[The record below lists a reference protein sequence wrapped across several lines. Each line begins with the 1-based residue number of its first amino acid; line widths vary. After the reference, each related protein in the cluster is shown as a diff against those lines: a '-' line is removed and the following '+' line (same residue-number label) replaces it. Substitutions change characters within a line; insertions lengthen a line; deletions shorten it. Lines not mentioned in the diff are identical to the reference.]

1 MAVLFI
7 LPMIETQPR
16 DRLAKAFEIGGHKLR
31 LVERDGEHRDGFI
44 AEALTFATASG
55 EHFRALM
62 TRPHGAG
69 RHPAILY
76 IHAHGARYDI
86 GAAELLDGRPA
97 LVSPL
102 GPLLAQAG
110 YVALCIDL
118 PGFGSRATATESALA
133 KARLWRGRSLAG
145 QMLGEL
151 SSALD
156 WLAAQAFVDPGR
168 IGAFG
173 ISMGATFAYWLA
185 AVDPR
190 IACAVQLC
198 CYADFDAL
206 VESGAHDLHGIYLT
220 VPGLLDIASNG
231 EIAGLVAPRAQ
242 FIGIGD
248 RDPLTPPAAVDRAL
262 AATRAAYAGAP
273 DRLVLHREAEL
284 GHSEGAA
291 MREAWLEFLRRHTG

>member
-1 MAVLFI
+1 M
-7 LPMIETQPR
+7 R
-16 DRLAKAFEIGGHKLR
+16 DGLEAAFEIGDHRIALADRKA
-31 LVERDGEHRDGFI
+31 EHRDGFV

-62 TRPHGAG
+62 TRPAG
-69 RHPAILY
+69 SGKHRAILY
-76 IHAHGARYDI
+76 IHAHGNRHDI

-102 GPLLAQAG
+102 GPLLAKMG
-110 YVALCIDL
+110 YVTLCIDL
-118 PGFGSRATATESALA
+118 PGFGSRAAASESALA
-133 KARLWRGRSLAG
+133 KARLWHGKSLAG

-151 SSALD
+151 HSAVGWLTNQPNLD
-156 WLAAQAFVDPGR
+156 AAR

-198 CYADFDAL
+198 CYADYDAL
-206 VESGAHDLHGIYLT
+206 IETGAHDLHGIYLT
-220 VPGLLDIASNG
+220 VPGLLGIASNG
-231 EIAGLVAPRAQ
+231 EIAGRVAPRPQ

-248 RDPLTPPAAVDRAL
+248 RDPLTPPAAVDKAL
-262 AATRAAYAGAP
+262 ATTRAAYAAAGVSDKLA
-273 DRLVLHREAEL
+273 LHREADLDHRE
-284 GHSEGAA
+284 SPA
-291 MREAWLEFLRRHTG
+291 MREAWLTFLQGALA